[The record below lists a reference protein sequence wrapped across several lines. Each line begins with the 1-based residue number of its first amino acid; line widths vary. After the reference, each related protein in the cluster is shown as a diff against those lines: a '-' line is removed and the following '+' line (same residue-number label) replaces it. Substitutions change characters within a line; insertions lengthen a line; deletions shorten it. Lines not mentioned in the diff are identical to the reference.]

1 MLSLLLFNTYYPL
14 VPRSLHWIQSPPHPL
29 VLFGARGLFS
39 SSAVY
44 TVHTT
49 TQWPT
54 LDTIWTSFS
63 PFNNIYKHN
72 RPLAPCTLPRLVGCR
87 RHNNDYGRW
96 ITAGWFPTTSLAGRH
111 LNAKPCNLWIFVC
124 WKERANATKT
134 PLHCRC
140 MNRVVFNINP
150 GCSIDSQI
158 KFHPRLFS

>member
-87 RHNNDYGRW
+87 RHNNDYGRSVDYGGM
-96 ITAGWFPTTSLAGRH
+96 IPYNKPGRQ
-111 LNAKPCNLWIFVC
+111 ASECKTVQFVNFC
-124 WKERANATKT
+124 LLKRASERNKDASAL
-134 PLHCRC
+134 PVHESGG
-140 MNRVVFNINP
+140 I
-150 GCSIDSQI
+150 
-158 KFHPRLFS
+158 